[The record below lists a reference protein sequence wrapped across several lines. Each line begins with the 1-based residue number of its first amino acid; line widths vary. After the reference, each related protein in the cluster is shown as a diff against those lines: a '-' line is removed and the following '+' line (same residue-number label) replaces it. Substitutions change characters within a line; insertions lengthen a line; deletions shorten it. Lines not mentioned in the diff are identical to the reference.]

1 MFYYLNKICKIYSQ
15 IKKLYDIKTH
25 INTIYKTFTTND
37 EELQIQSFQ
46 SLKQLIFDSGSL
58 YIKFFQWY
66 ISKLK
71 SNVIDNSNYD
81 VKLLTKLIKFFDDIA

>member
-1 MFYYLNKICKIYSQ
+1 MFYYLNKICKIYTQ

-25 INTIYKTFTTND
+25 INTIYQTFTTNN

-58 YIKFFQWY
+58 YIKLFQWY

-71 SNVIDNSNYD
+71 SQIINNDTTD
-81 VKLLTKLIKFFDDIA
+81 TTLDISR